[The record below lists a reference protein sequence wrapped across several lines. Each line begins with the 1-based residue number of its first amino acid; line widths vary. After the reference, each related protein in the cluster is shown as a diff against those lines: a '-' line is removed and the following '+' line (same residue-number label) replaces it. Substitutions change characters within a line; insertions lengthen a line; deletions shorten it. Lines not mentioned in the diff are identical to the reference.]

1 MPKIA
6 GSNPVGAKIFTF
18 LPLIK
23 KSFKIIVF
31 QDKYYM
37 AFVCSSQS
45 IFEDF

>member
-18 LPLIK
+18 LPSIK

-31 QDKYYM
+31 KEKYYM

-45 IFEDF
+45 LFEDF